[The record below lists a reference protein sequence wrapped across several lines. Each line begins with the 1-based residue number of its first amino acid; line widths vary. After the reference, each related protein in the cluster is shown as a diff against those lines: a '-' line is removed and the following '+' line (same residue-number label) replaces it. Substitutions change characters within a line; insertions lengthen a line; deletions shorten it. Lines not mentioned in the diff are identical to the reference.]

1 VPIVAV
7 DPPAVRIA
15 DSSDAEAAAKLLH
28 DFNTEFDDFTPGV
41 AALTRRLAV
50 LIDAGEA
57 VVLLGGDGP
66 DGIAVLRFRPALW
79 TETLDA
85 YLEELYVAPE
95 RRGQGLG
102 RALLEAALE
111 LARSRGAGY
120 INLETSVDDRAAR
133 SLYEKLGFT
142 NREGAPDG
150 PVMLCY
156 EREL

>member
-1 VPIVAV
+1 VPIVVA

-15 DSSDAEAAAKLLH
+15 DSSDAEAAARLLH

-66 DGIAVLRFRPALW
+66 DGIVVLRFRPALW

-95 RRGQGLG
+95 LRGQGLG
-102 RALLEAALE
+102 QALLEAALE